1 MTGCAYD
8 SVGYPSRLQKMES
21 KKKHKKE
28 TVGKP
33 IHPHPSTL
41 TTTLTG
47 KPQINNYSFSQGT
60 IKCRQLGAMLGLTG
74 PIPDYKMITDNQLA
88 FIANSLGVMTMLL
101 IVVYHYVSINDVKRK

>member
-1 MTGCAYD
+1 
-8 SVGYPSRLQKMES
+8 MES

-47 KPQINNYSFSQGT
+47 KPQINNYSFSQ
-60 IKCRQLGAMLGLTG
+60 AG